1 MSTPDRSH
9 QFVLTLAC
17 PSAAGQVAAV
27 VALKSEFAPIA
38 AGFDM
43 TWAIHDANVRPKV
56 LLMVSKLEHCLADL
70 LFRWRMGE
78 LKMDI
83 VGIASNH
90 TTLEPMAVQHGLPFH
105 YLPLTPDTKAR
116 QEARLLDLFETTG
129 AELMVLA
136 RYMQIL
142 SEDTSRKLAGRAI
155 NIHHSFL
162 PGFKGAKPYHQAH
175 ARGVKLIGAT
185 AHFVT
190 DDLDEGPIIEQT
202 VERVDHS
209 HSPERLLAVGRDVEC
224 ITLARAVK
232 AFIERRVFINGE
244 RTVVLQSKK
253 RRGAT
258 AVSAARPGWDTQC
271 GQCPRCITSRRRST
285 PKPDS
290 DAPTPTPSR
299 LPRASCR
306 SRRRASRYRFHPAS
320 TGTSSRT
327 RPLAAPFSRVP
338 G

>member
-1 MSTPDRSH
+1 MAADSRFD
-9 QFVLTLAC
+9 QLVLTVSC
-17 PSAAGQVAAV
+17 PSAAGQVAAIV
-27 VALKSEFAPIA
+27 GFLERHHGYIDELTVFDDDLSGRFFVRCVFHGARADDPLDLEMLKREFGPIA
-38 AGFDM
+38 ESFSM
-43 TWAIHDANVRPKV
+43 TWAMHDLAVRPKV

-83 VGIASNH
+83 VGIGSNH
-90 TTLEPMAVQHGLPFH
+90 TDLAHLAEQHKLPFH
-105 YLPLTPDTKAR
+105 HLPITADTKAQ
-116 QEARLLDLFETTG
+116 QEARLLDLFDSSG

-142 SEDTSRKLAGRAI
+142 SGETSRKLAGRAI

-175 ARGVKLIGAT
+175 TRGVKLIGAT

-190 DDLDEGPIIEQT
+190 DDLDEGPIIEQE

-209 HSPERLLAVGRDVEC
+209 YSPERLLTTGRDVEC

-244 RTVVLQSKK
+244 RTVVL
-253 RRGAT
+253 R
-258 AVSAARPGWDTQC
+258 
-271 GQCPRCITSRRRST
+271 
-285 PKPDS
+285 
-290 DAPTPTPSR
+290 
-299 LPRASCR
+299 
-306 SRRRASRYRFHPAS
+306 
-320 TGTSSRT
+320 
-327 RPLAAPFSRVP
+327 
-338 G
+338 

>member
-27 VALKSEFAPIA
+27 VALLDKHGGYIDELTVFDDDLSERFFMRCVFHGARANDAALDVARLKAEFAPIA

-43 TWAIHDANVRPKV
+43 TWAIHDADVRPKV

-142 SEDTSRKLAGRAI
+142 SEETSRKLAGRAI

-190 DDLDEGPIIEQT
+190 DDLDEGPIIEQS

-244 RTVVLQSKK
+244 RTVVLQ
-253 RRGAT
+253 
-258 AVSAARPGWDTQC
+258 
-271 GQCPRCITSRRRST
+271 
-285 PKPDS
+285 
-290 DAPTPTPSR
+290 
-299 LPRASCR
+299 
-306 SRRRASRYRFHPAS
+306 
-320 TGTSSRT
+320 
-327 RPLAAPFSRVP
+327 
-338 G
+338 

>member
-1 MSTPDRSH
+1 MQSTDRTH
-9 QFVLTLAC
+9 QFILTLDC

-27 VALKSEFAPIA
+27 VGLLDKHQGYVDELTVFDDDSSEHFFMRCVFHGARRDGAPLHIDALKSEFAPIA
-38 AGFDM
+38 DRFRM
-43 TWAIHDANVRPKV
+43 QWAIHDANMRPKV

-83 VGIASNH
+83 VAVASNH
-90 TTLEPMAVQHGLPFH
+90 ATLEPMARQHGLPFH
-105 YLPLTPDTKAR
+105 HLPITPETKAQ
-116 QEARLLDLFETTG
+116 QEARILDLFDTSG

-142 SEDTSRKLAGRAI
+142 SGETSRKLAGRAI

-190 DDLDEGPIIEQT
+190 DDLDEGPIIEQV

-209 HSPERLLAVGRDVEC
+209 HRPEQLLAVGRDVEC

-232 AFIERRVFINGE
+232 AFIERRVFINGD
-244 RTVVLQSKK
+244 RTVVLQ
-253 RRGAT
+253 
-258 AVSAARPGWDTQC
+258 
-271 GQCPRCITSRRRST
+271 
-285 PKPDS
+285 
-290 DAPTPTPSR
+290 
-299 LPRASCR
+299 
-306 SRRRASRYRFHPAS
+306 
-320 TGTSSRT
+320 
-327 RPLAAPFSRVP
+327 
-338 G
+338 